1 MHKENMNI
9 HLPLAE
15 RMRPTTVKMFVGQ
28 RHLMGEGKL
37 IDSILKKK
45 ALTSLIFWGPPGSGK
60 TTLARLIAKEMD
72 ANFVQHSAVLAGV
85 KDIRKTTEDAEKLRK
100 DGIQTILMIDEIH
113 RFNKAQQDALL
124 PHVEGGIIT
133 LLGATTENPS
143 FEVIP
148 PLLSR
153 LRVVR
158 LNPLDTDYLK
168 LILERAVD
176 FYKKEP
182 ANIQINMSD
191 NLISSLIQM
200 VNGDARSM
208 LTIFEMA
215 VAISPV
221 TSDNVIF
228 IDEKILKEAVQS
240 RSLLYD
246 KAGEEHFNLISALHK
261 SLRDS
266 DPDGA
271 LYWAY
276 RMIIAGETPL
286 YILRRLIRFA
296 SEDIGMADPN
306 ALTVVVSALNA
317 FQVLGEPEGRLAVAQ
332 AVVYLA
338 TAPKSNALYMAEKS
352 IISDINN
359 YGALPVP
366 FHLRNAPTSL
376 MKNFGYGKGYEY
388 AHNAPDAVVNQEH
401 FPEKLGNRTYY
412 KPVQHGFE
420 STIQKRLKYWNDL
433 KEKRKAE
440 KGK

>member
-1 MHKENMNI
+1 MHKENMSTS
-9 HLPLAE
+9 LPLAE
-15 RMRPTTVKMFVGQ
+15 KIRPTTVEMFAGQ
-28 RHLMGEGKL
+28 HHLMGEGKL
-37 IDSILKKK
+37 INSILKKK
-45 ALTSLIFWGPPGSGK
+45 SLASLIFWGPPGSGK

-85 KDIRKTTEDAEKLRK
+85 KDIRKTTKDAEKLRK
-100 DGIQTILMIDEIH
+100 NGIQTILIIDEIH

-124 PHVEGGIIT
+124 PHVEGGLIT

-158 LNPLDTDYLK
+158 LNPLDSDDLK
-168 LILERAVD
+168 LILERAIV
-176 FYKKEP
+176 FYKKESSD
-182 ANIQINMSD
+182 IQINMPD

-215 VAISPV
+215 VAISPM
-221 TSDNVIF
+221 TDDNVIT
-228 IDEKILKEAVQS
+228 IDEKILKEAAQS

-276 RMIIAGETPL
+276 RMIIAGESLL

-296 SEDIGMADPN
+296 SEDVGMADPN
-306 ALTVVVSALNA
+306 ALTLVVSALNA
-317 FQVLGEPEGRLAVAQ
+317 FQMLGEPEGRLAVTQ

-352 IISDINN
+352 IISDIDN

-366 FHLRNAPTSL
+366 FHLRNAPTNL

-388 AHNAPDAVVNQEH
+388 AHHDPDALVDQEH

-412 KPVQHGFE
+412 KPVQRGFE
-420 STIQKRLKYWNDL
+420 SNQYS
-433 KEKRKAE
+433 A
-440 KGK
+440 